1 MEGVGFLASDF
12 LGGALAGTSVFTS
25 EDATVFLTSTCF
37 VGATG
42 LASADFALTSV
53 TLISTCFGDDTGE
66 VGGLAAKAMDSAR
79 VGVAVFAPVD
89 GFAGTWSAGLV
100 RTIFF
105 SGFAEEALPSFAVEL
120 IMLKKTE
127 ILNFKE

>member
-37 VGATG
+37 VGAG

-89 GFAGTWSAGLV
+89 GLAGTWSAGLV

-105 SGFAEEALPSFAVEL
+105 SGFAEEALTSFAVEEL
-120 IMLKKTE
+120 IMLKTE
-127 ILNFKE
+127 I